1 MLKKTS
7 WLIAAMLMLSG
18 VVAAQNTIAEI
29 DTYVRSVK
37 KVTASTKNKIVIA
50 DTGDYDA
57 NKTDWKKFGSE
68 KALEK
73 HRETSETYSIAYNWK
88 KNGKVVGSNFTDFSP
103 SGDWTQY
110 TFHYFRPDGTLAKV
124 EAELR
129 TFNGDWIVERNYWF
143 NPSGR
148 QIKKTSKYLDLNTKK
163 PKKPTADIK
172 DDSTGAFAVTY
183 FKRVDKLPF
192 AALLTAR

>member
-1 MLKKTS
+1 MLKNIS
-7 WLIAAMLMLSG
+7 LLIAATLTLG
-18 VVAAQNTIAEI
+18 GIAAAQNSVAQI
-29 DTYVRSVK
+29 DTYVRSIK
-37 KVTASTKNKIVIA
+37 KVTAGTKNKIVVA
-50 DTGDYDA
+50 DTGDYEA
-57 NKTDWKKFGSE
+57 NKSNWKKFASE

-88 KNGKVVGSNFTDFSP
+88 KDGKLVGSNFTDFSP

-129 TFNGDWIVERNYWF
+129 TFNGDWIVNRDYWF
-143 NPSGR
+143 DKNGK

-163 PKKPTADIK
+163 PKKPTSDIK
-172 DDSTGAFAVTY
+172 DDTGVFAVTY
-183 FKRVDKLPF
+183 FKSVKKLPF
-192 AALLTAR
+192 TSLIAAK